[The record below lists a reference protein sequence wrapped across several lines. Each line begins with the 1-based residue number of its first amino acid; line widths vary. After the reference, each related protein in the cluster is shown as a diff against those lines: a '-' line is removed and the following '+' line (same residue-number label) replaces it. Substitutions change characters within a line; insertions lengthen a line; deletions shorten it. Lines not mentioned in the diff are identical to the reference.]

1 MTGMITTRRR
11 LLVCGLAG
19 AGLALPGAAAAFA
32 QAPRAAGRKLVV
44 IILRGA
50 LDGLAALAPVGERR
64 YGELRGELALAGGL
78 PAPGPF
84 VFHPALETLAGL
96 FASGEALA
104 VHAIATDYRERS
116 HFEAQD
122 RLEAATPAIRD
133 GWMNRALALMGSDA
147 PGAVGVGQSMP
158 LLLRGSA
165 PASTWAPAVLP
176 GADDDTISR
185 LMDLY
190 ALDPMLGPALARAL
204 ETDAAASAMSGMS
217 GEPGMAGLGARGAGP
232 QAYGLIA
239 DAAGNILTAP
249 GGPDAAVLSFD
260 GWDTHVRQGARE
272 GQLAV
277 RLGALDG
284 AISALR
290 ARLSQDWDRTA
301 ILVVTEFGR
310 TVRINGAGG
319 TDHGTGGAAFLMGGA
334 VRGGRIIGDWPGLDR
349 LHEDRDLLPANDL
362 RSLFKAVLAEHWG
375 LNRADLDRSVFPGAA
390 AARPF
395 EGLIA

>member
-1 MTGMITTRRR
+1 MTDMSTTRRR
-11 LLVCGLAG
+11 LLVSGLAG
-19 AGLALPGAAAAFA
+19 AGLVLPGAAAAFA

-44 IILRGA
+44 IVLRGA

-64 YGELRGELALAGGL
+64 YGALRGDLALEGGL

-104 VHAIATDYRERS
+104 VHAISTDYRARS
-116 HFEAQD
+116 HFDGQD

-133 GWMNRALALMGSDA
+133 GWMNRALALMGPDA

-190 ALDPMLGPALARAL
+190 ASDPMLGPALARAL
-204 ETDAAASAMSGMS
+204 ETDAIASAMTSGSSM
-217 GEPGMAGLGARGAGP
+217 GGPGARGGGP
-232 QAYGLIA
+232 QAYALIA
-239 DAAGNILTAP
+239 QAAGNLLTAP
-249 GGPDAAVLSFD
+249 GGPDAAVISFD

-272 GQLAV
+272 GQLAN
-277 RLGALDG
+277 RLAGLDA
-284 AISALR
+284 AIAALR
-290 ARLSQDWDRTA
+290 QQLSQVWDRSA

-319 TDHGTGGAAFLMGGA
+319 TDHGTGGAAFLIGGA
-334 VRGGRIIGDWPGLDR
+334 VRGGRMIGDWPGLDR
-349 LHEDRDLLPANDL
+349 LYEDRDLYPANDL

-375 LNRADLDRSVFPGAA
+375 LDPAGLAGRVFPDSGAVP
-390 AARPF
+390 PF
-395 EGLIA
+395 EGLIV